1 MIIVFL
7 GLPGAGKGTQ
17 AKYLRDKYNMNHIST
32 GDIFREAI
40 KNETPLGKKAKKYI
54 DDGDLV
60 PDEIT
65 IGLVENRVEKFK
77 EDEDYIFDGFP
88 RTLEQARALTEILEK
103 RNRKVNLCVFIKV
116 DEEELIIRI
125 SGRRICED
133 CGAIYHV
140 EFNPPEKDGVCDK
153 CGGNLYQRKDDEE
166 ETVRNRIRTNK
177 EQTMPLVHYYKDRGV
192 LETIVGTDQMPE
204 DVSHQLQGIIEVRL
218 DD

>member
-17 AKYLRDKYNMNHIST
+17 AKFLSNKYNMNHIST

-40 KNETPLGKKAKKYI
+40 KKGTPLGEKAKTYMDK
-54 DDGDLV
+54 GDLV

-65 IGLVENRVEKFK
+65 IGLVENKVEEFE

-88 RTLEQARALTEILEK
+88 RTLNQAKALTEILEK
-103 RNRKVNLCVFIKV
+103 ENIRVNLCIFIKV
-116 DEEELIIRI
+116 DEDELVIRI
-125 SGRRICED
+125 SGRRICEE

-140 EFNPPEKDGVCDK
+140 EFNPPEEEGICDK
-153 CGGNLYQRKDDEE
+153 CGGSLYQRKDDEE
-166 ETVRNRIRTNK
+166 ETVRNRIKTNK
-177 EQTMPLVHYYKDRGV
+177 KETMPLVHYYKDRGV

-204 DVSHQLQGIIEVRL
+204 DVSHQLQGIIEVRMN
-218 DD
+218 D